1 MFCAKNK
8 GSCKYRYVWA
18 CVVRSLFVLGLLV
31 FPSLSYAD
39 VTITLKNSFIE
50 KYKNRVTIDSSF
62 TVDKAHKKPNPPSK
76 DGDLHI
82 AGRAPEIGLPAVA
95 EIMNAA
101 EKSEAID
108 VVHEMEGTG
117 KPIAIS
123 GAWRIWC
130 EHGGG
135 SKQVQGAD
143 LEPFDTSNPDHVF
156 EIHPVT
162 KIGDK
167 VLLDSLHPIAGF
179 RTKEAQDAFSR
190 YENLKS
196 RIIRQPKKKTT
207 TIVTS
212 MAGYNYVEFV
222 MELSEEPHEVEDGRM
237 VFASVLDIEGE
248 LLVRKRR
255 MVFVK
260 DTPPEV
266 AVKTL
271 KKGDKL
277 HVLGLPRIDLALVSW
292 RAKNAKKDPSVLNW
306 NLPYE
311 IIVVGIYKD

>member
-1 MFCAKNK
+1 M
-8 GSCKYRYVWA
+8 
-18 CVVRSLFVLGLLV
+18 
-31 FPSLSYAD
+31 
-39 VTITLKNSFIE
+39 KNSFIE
-50 KYKNRVTIDSSF
+50 KYKNRATIDTSF
-62 TVDKAHKKPNPPSK
+62 TIDKAHKKPNSPSK

-101 EKSEAID
+101 EKSEAVH

-123 GAWRIWC
+123 GAWRMWC

-135 SKQVQGAD
+135 SKQVQGAK

-167 VLLDSLHPIAGF
+167 SVLDSLHPIEGF
-179 RTKEAQDAFSR
+179 RTKEAHDAFSR
-190 YENLKS
+190 YENLKA
-196 RIIRQPKKKTT
+196 RIIPEAKKKAT

-222 MELSEEPHEVEDGRM
+222 LELSEEPHEVEDGRM
-237 VFASVLDIEGE
+237 VFASVHDLEGE

-260 DTPPEV
+260 DTPPEL
-266 AVKTL
+266 AVKSL
-271 KKGDKL
+271 KKGDRL

-311 IIVVGIYKD
+311 IIVVGVYKD